1 MQAKPTQIKPV
12 NAEFSVAGQIAP
24 ADIAGIKAQGFQ
36 TIICNRPDGETW
48 GQPDFDGI
56 ATAARLAGMQVAHLP
71 ISGGVGGADVIAFN
85 NMLRDMPAPVLAYC
99 RSGMRCMTLWA
110 CTQARDGVAIDDIMM
125 QAEAAGYDLSQVAG
139 VVLGFND

>member
-1 MQAKPTQIKPV
+1 MQAKPTEIKPV

-110 CTQARDGVAIDDIMM
+110 CTQARDGVAIDDILT